1 MARAATYGQKA
12 VELVSPER
20 LARHFIADRAGDAW
34 RLKPTVAGL
43 CEFRRHNL
51 LDPMPGP
58 KFDCIF
64 IRNVLIYFDRGSKP
78 VALRHL
84 VNALNGGGFLVAGS
98 TDGAHDFLDGL
109 ERRSTFVYQK
119 P

>member
-1 MARAATYGQKA
+1 
-12 VELVSPER
+12 
-20 LARHFIADRAGDAW
+20 
-34 RLKPTVAGL
+34 
-43 CEFRRHNL
+43 
-51 LDPMPGP
+51 MPGP
-58 KFDCIF
+58 AFDCIF

-84 VNALNGGGFLVAGS
+84 VDALHHGGFLVAGS

-109 ERRSTFVYQK
+109 ERRTTFAYQK